1 MKTCGQIFQEART
14 KKNLEY
20 SDIFAATK
28 IHPHYLKAIESD
40 DYSRLP
46 NSTVAKG
53 FIKNYAQF
61 LDLNWQHVLAI
72 FRRDFIEN
80 LQGQIIPRGM
90 TEPVH
95 ERFLWTPKSTL
106 IAVMAL
112 IFILF
117 GSYLFYQYRQM
128 SGPPSLRL
136 DEPAD
141 NQSVTTAYL
150 VISGRTDP
158 EATINI
164 NGQPVVLEKAGQF
177 FFRVELTPGENQITV
192 TAASNSHRT
201 TVVTRK
207 VNYQPSP

>member
-14 KKNLEY
+14 KKNLEFA
-20 SDIFAATK
+20 DIFAATK
-28 IHPHYLKAIESD
+28 IHPHYLRAIEAD

-61 LDLNWQHVLAI
+61 LDLNWQHMLAI

-90 TEPVH
+90 MEPVH

-112 IFILF
+112 IFVLF
-117 GSYLFYQYRQM
+117 GGYLLYQYRQM
-128 SGPPSLRL
+128 AGPPPLHL
-136 DEPAD
+136 NEPVD
-141 NQSVTTAYL
+141 NQSVTTANL
-150 VISGRTDP
+150 VVSGRTDP
-158 EATINI
+158 EATITI
-164 NGQPVVLEKAGQF
+164 NNQPVVLEKAGEF
-177 FFRVELTPGENQITV
+177 FFRVELTPGENNISV
-192 TAASNSHRT
+192 TATSNSRRT
-201 TVVTRK
+201 TVITRK
-207 VNYQPSP
+207 VYYRPSP